1 MIINIRGIS
10 GSGKSTLVRKI
21 MGLYDRKLPMKEKQ
35 PSTRRAPIG
44 YLCSRVGTQYGLM
57 EKHLAV
63 IGHYESA
70 CGGADTIHGYDILY
84 PLIFEAAK
92 PGNHVIYEGLL
103 ISGDVKNTQ
112 NLLSNINALDPPIEL
127 RNVALRVPL
136 EECMASVTAR
146 RVAAWEAKG
155 RPGEQPGPMPL
166 KRAQAKQSQLESA
179 VRRLNEAGIPVEWA
193 SRDEAFELVSGWLGV

>member
-10 GSGKSTLVRKI
+10 GSGKSTLARKI
-21 MGLYDRKLPMKEKQ
+21 MGLYDSRLPMKEKQ
-35 PSTRRAPIG
+35 PSTRKAPIG
-44 YLCSRVGTQYGLM
+44 YLCSKLGAT
-57 EKHLAV
+57 HLGV

-92 PGNHVIYEGLL
+92 PGNHVLYEGLL

-112 NLLSNINALDPPIEL
+112 TLVSNLSQLPGTVM

-136 EECMASVTAR
+136 EECMESVTQR
-146 RVAAWEAKG
+146 RIRAWEAKG
-155 RPGEQPGPMPL
+155 SKGDRPGPMPL
-166 KRAQAKQSQLESA
+166 VRAQGKQSQLESA
-179 VRRLNEAGIPVEWA
+179 VRRLNAAGIPVEWA
-193 SRDEAFELVSGWLGV
+193 DREEAFELVKGWLGL